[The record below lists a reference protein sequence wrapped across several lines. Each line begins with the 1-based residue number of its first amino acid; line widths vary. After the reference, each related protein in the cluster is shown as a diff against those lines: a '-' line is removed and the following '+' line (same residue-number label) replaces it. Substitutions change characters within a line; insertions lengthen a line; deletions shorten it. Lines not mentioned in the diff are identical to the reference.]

1 MSFFLAGKIYCKSPG
16 GSRAKERP
24 ANAGSVRDAGPTPGS
39 GRPPGAGNGDPF
51 QYFCLE
57 TPVDRGVWWATVQ
70 RVRHDWT
77 DLAQH
82 TSTVLK
88 HDWMEFS
95 CSKAADSANIIH
107 HHLTLLTFLFF
118 LLLRETA
125 AALITGNALKSS
137 IPPSSCFYQCLYS
150 VGDMN
155 IQHADSV
162 SGFKYHFLLRKPL
175 ASP

>member
-1 MSFFLAGKIYCKSPG
+1 MQVQPLGREDPLEQEMATHSSISAWRLLWTEESGGLQCK
-16 GSRAKERP
+16 GS
-24 ANAGSVRDAGPTPGS
+24 
-39 GRPPGAGNGDPF
+39 
-51 QYFCLE
+51 
-57 TPVDRGVWWATVQ
+57 Q

-137 IPPSSCFYQCLYS
+137 ISPSSCFYQCLYS